1 MQRERKLQRLDYAP
15 PPPQPTAGKDATDEA
30 DEAAVKRANSV
41 VKLDAVDHQTHS
53 SFADVSCQHTYNV
66 STGEFNISASDR
78 NGNGY
83 LIVKLDTERVYKKLG
98 IRRVISDAA
107 ATVKSIKL
115 LQSDVF
121 LRKRDG
127 SASVDTSTTVEAEEE
142 EVGVAEVAAKLK
154 ECVRRELTRLVTY
167 GPSRYVV
174 VRHAKDPKE
183 TTAYRIVLF
192 NHGESIDF
200 QFTSIEADRV
210 TGKTSVR
217 ARELWEAI
225 AKMLGTNEDDDDFA
239 AAMQTSG
246 SKTFKTD
253 TFTLSVGKQNHGRG
267 ADGAIELSVALPDDS
282 FTSGDTCYAHVGNLY
297 LAN

>member
-1 MQRERKLQRLDYAP
+1 MQRERKLQRIDYAP
-15 PPPQPTAGKDATDEA
+15 SLPQPTAGKDATDEA
-30 DEAAVKRANSV
+30 VVKRAKSTV
-41 VKLDAVDHQTHS
+41 ELDAVDHQTQA
-53 SFADVSCQHTYNV
+53 SFADVSCHHTYNV
-66 STGEFNISASDR
+66 STGEFNISASNR

-83 LIVKLDTERVYKKLG
+83 FIVKIDTERVYKKLG

-107 ATVKSIKL
+107 ATVKSIRL
-115 LQSDVF
+115 LQSDV

-127 SASVDTSTTVEAEEE
+127 SGSVDTSTTADAEEE
-142 EVGVAEVAAKLK
+142 EVSVPVQVTAKLK
-154 ECVRRELTRLVTY
+154 ECVKRELSRLVAY

-174 VRHAKDPKE
+174 VQHAKDPKE

-192 NHGESIDF
+192 NHCESVDF
-200 QFTSIEADRV
+200 QFKSIEADRV
-210 TGKTSVR
+210 TGTTSVR
-217 ARELWEAI
+217 TRELWEEI

-253 TFTLSVGKQNHGRG
+253 TFTLSVGKQNRGRG
-267 ADGAIELSVALPDDS
+267 TGGAIELSVALPDDS

-297 LAN
+297 ITN